1 MKGKKSQYVLIM
13 ISAMILFLMTVSSF
27 FCINDQSKSWIGSY
41 SFEEFAPGSF
51 RKNEFRDYSITIYED
66 NGLYARI
73 KIDGYK
79 IFERMTAKVWT
90 HHDEIWLTFYE
101 YYVDE
106 EGNSSVPETYKEG
119 YQLIRMKKAGD
130 AIITEWCGI
139 EPLLFGNEEP
149 GEYFTKDKN
158 LWLLAWESFLPR
170 YILHGLI
177 MISEVI
183 LFFMAV
189 RHFLGLNNQ
198 SKSWIGSYSFEESAP
213 PDRNRNYSITIY
225 EDHGLY
231 ARIKIDGYKI
241 LERMTAKVWTH
252 HDEIWLTFHE
262 YYVDEEGK
270 SSMLEKYGEGYTLVR
285 MRMEGDVLITNWYL
299 MRPLLIEN
307 QKPGQYFTKDK
318 KWGNRDDL

>member
-1 MKGKKSQYVLIM
+1 MRGKKSQYVLII

-90 HHDEIWLTFYE
+90 HHDEIRLTFYE

-158 LWLLAWESFLPR
+158 SWLLAWESFLPR
-170 YILHGLI
+170 YILYGLI
-177 MISEVI
+177 LISEMI
-183 LFFMAV
+183 LFLMAV

-198 SKSWIGSYSFEESAP
+198 SESWIGSYSFEESAP

-225 EDHGLY
+225 EDNGLY

-299 MRPLLIEN
+299 IRPLLIEN

-318 KWGNRDDL
+318 KWGNRNDL

>member
-1 MKGKKSQYVLIM
+1 MILI
-13 ISAMILFLMTVSSF
+13 SEMILFL
-27 FCINDQSKSWIGSY
+27 
-41 SFEEFAPGSF
+41 
-51 RKNEFRDYSITIYED
+51 
-66 NGLYARI
+66 
-73 KIDGYK
+73 
-79 IFERMTAKVWT
+79 
-90 HHDEIWLTFYE
+90 
-101 YYVDE
+101 
-106 EGNSSVPETYKEG
+106 
-119 YQLIRMKKAGD
+119 
-130 AIITEWCGI
+130 
-139 EPLLFGNEEP
+139 
-149 GEYFTKDKN
+149 
-158 LWLLAWESFLPR
+158 
-170 YILHGLI
+170 
-177 MISEVI
+177 
-183 LFFMAV
+183 MAV

-198 SKSWIGSYSFEESAP
+198 SESWIGSYSFEESAP

-285 MRMEGDVLITNWYL
+285 MRMEGDILITNWYL

-318 KWGNRDDL
+318 KWGNRNDL